1 MTLPEQKAEEG
12 VRMEFKTVHE
22 MYQRFAETRGDG
34 PAYFLK
40 KGGGG
45 YRPVP
50 WSQFWEK
57 ITSFATGL
65 LALGME
71 HRDPVTILGLT
82 REEWDIADKAVM
94 CAGGISV
101 GCYHSNTPPQVQHV
115 VHHSGSRFLL
125 LENKEQWEKVAK
137 VREEIPGVRR
147 FIIMDPTDVDDP
159 GLLTFQD
166 LLEMGRREKEKHREE
181 LQNRFASVQPED
193 TAIIFYTSGT
203 TGPPKGAMLSHGNI
217 LDACSA
223 NRDMKVFSEEDVS
236 VIWLPMPHIYGRIAM
251 IAGTYMNMKGYYA
264 ESLEKIIENIQEIQ
278 PTIFYSVPRIFEKV
292 YTRVMGQVQEGSAVK
307 KKIFSWARGVGGRRS
322 RALQAGES
330 VPGSTELQYRLADRL
345 VFRKI
350 RQAFGG
356 KIRIIISGGA
366 PISSEIL
373 EFFHAANIL
382 PLEVY
387 GITETLLCTMNRPDR
402 YRFGTVGP
410 AAPGVQIRIAPDGEI
425 LVKSSMVFSG
435 YLNAPEKTREVLSE
449 DGWYSTGDIGLLDE
463 DGFLWITDRKKDILI
478 TAGGKNVA
486 PQNIENIMKTSPYVS
501 QVMVYGDRK
510 PFLTA
515 LVTLDEEEV
524 GNWAA
529 ANGISAR
536 DLKTLCEDPKVVAM
550 IESEVREKNQTL
562 ASYERLKYVR
572 ILPDEFTQEAG
583 TLTATLKVR
592 RREVIKRYG
601 ELLEGFYNS

>member
-1 MTLPEQKAEEG
+1 
-12 VRMEFKTVHE
+12 
-22 MYQRFAETRGDG
+22 
-34 PAYFLK
+34 
-40 KGGGG
+40 
-45 YRPVP
+45 
-50 WSQFWEK
+50 
-57 ITSFATGL
+57 
-65 LALGME
+65 
-71 HRDPVTILGLT
+71 
-82 REEWDIADKAVM
+82 
-94 CAGGISV
+94 
-101 GCYHSNTPPQVQHV
+101 
-115 VHHSGSRFLL
+115 
-125 LENKEQWEKVAK
+125 
-137 VREEIPGVRR
+137 
-147 FIIMDPTDVDDP
+147 
-159 GLLTFQD
+159 
-166 LLEMGRREKEKHREE
+166 
-181 LQNRFASVQPED
+181 
-193 TAIIFYTSGT
+193 
-203 TGPPKGAMLSHGNI
+203 
-217 LDACSA
+217 
-223 NRDMKVFSEEDVS
+223 
-236 VIWLPMPHIYGRIAM
+236 
-251 IAGTYMNMKGYYA
+251 
-264 ESLEKIIENIQEIQ
+264 
-278 PTIFYSVPRIFEKV
+278 
-292 YTRVMGQVQEGSAVK
+292 
-307 KKIFSWARGVGGRRS
+307 
-322 RALQAGES
+322 
-330 VPGSTELQYRLADRL
+330 
-345 VFRKI
+345 
-350 RQAFGG
+350 
-356 KIRIIISGGA
+356 
-366 PISSEIL
+366 
-373 EFFHAANIL
+373 
-382 PLEVY
+382 
-387 GITETLLCTMNRPDR
+387 MNRPDR